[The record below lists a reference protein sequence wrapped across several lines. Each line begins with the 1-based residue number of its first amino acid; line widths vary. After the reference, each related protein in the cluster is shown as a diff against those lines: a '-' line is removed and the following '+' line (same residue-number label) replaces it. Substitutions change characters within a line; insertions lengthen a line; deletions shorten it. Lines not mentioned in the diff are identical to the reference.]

1 VIIQKFK
8 PIVQAAP
15 KNIIIEYERAKA
27 VVERQV
33 VEEDVIIVD
42 PNTYQLEAPEN
53 AELRIVDRINELLN
67 ENSSFGPQLKA
78 QNNIS
83 PDYNEK
89 DEDNLENIDQHLRH
103 LKIHSKYST
112 YSRNSSMLNLGDTNY
127 YESST
132 GFQTLTTST
141 TYPASAEY
149 DTITTTVPQS
159 LAEKIIA
166 EAKAAGAKISN
177 LSSVLRN
184 GNN

>member
-1 VIIQKFK
+1 MF
-8 PIVQAAP
+8 
-15 KNIIIEYERAKA
+15 R
-27 VVERQV
+27 
-33 VEEDVIIVD
+33 VD
-42 PNTYQLEAPEN
+42 PNTYQSVATGN
-53 AELRIVDRINELLN
+53 AELRIVDRINDLPI
-67 ENSSFGPQLKA
+67 ENSRFLSQLNA

-83 PDYNEK
+83 TEYTEYDKY
-89 DEDNLENIDQHLRH
+89 NLENIDQYLSHVN
-103 LKIHSKYST
+103 IHSSKYST
-112 YSRNSSMLNLGDTNY
+112 YSKNSSMPNLADTNY